1 MMTDDVFNLTPHDVR
16 GQEFARGFRG
26 YDVSQVEEF
35 RHRVAEA
42 LDRLLRERSQME
54 ERLRGMQEQLRTF
67 REREKAMNEAL
78 IAAQQLRTD
87 TKLQSERD
95 AEAVL
100 REAKA
105 EALRVVARAEDQ
117 ERMVRDRFE
126 AAQRQFA
133 SYLSNFRA
141 LLERQLGEVE
151 GLQASAQVRAQLRV
165 ERDEQQT
172 ELVLKR
178 KV

>member
-1 MMTDDVFNLTPHDVR
+1 MTDDVFNLTPHDVR
-16 GQEFARGFRG
+16 AQEFSRALRG
-26 YDVSQVEEF
+26 YDAAQVDEF
-35 RHRVAEA
+35 RNRVAEA
-42 LDRLLRERSQME
+42 LDRLLRERSQFE
-54 ERLRGMQEQLRTF
+54 ERLRGVQEQLRSF
-67 REREKAMNEAL
+67 REREKAMNDAL
-78 IAAQQLRTD
+78 VAAQQLRAD
-87 TKLQSERD
+87 TKQQAERE
-95 AEAVL
+95 AEAVI

-105 EALRVVARAEDQ
+105 EAMRVLARAEDQ

>member
-1 MMTDDVFNLTPHDVR
+1 MTDEIFNLTPHDVR
-16 GQEFARGFRG
+16 GQELARALRG
-26 YDVSQVEEF
+26 YDAAQVDDF

-42 LDRLLRERSQME
+42 LDRLLRERSQYE
-54 ERLRGMQEQLRTF
+54 ERLRGLQEQLRTF
-67 REREKAMNEAL
+67 RERERAMNDAL
-78 IAAQQLRTD
+78 VAAQQLRAD
-87 TKLQSERD
+87 TKQQAERE
-95 AEAVL
+95 AEAVI

-105 EALRVVARAEDQ
+105 EAMRVVARAEDQ

>member
-1 MMTDDVFNLTPHDVR
+1 MTDEIFNLTPHDVR
-16 GQEFARGFRG
+16 GQEFARALRG
-26 YDVSQVEEF
+26 YDAAQVDEF
-35 RHRVAEA
+35 RNRVAEA
-42 LDRLLRERSQME
+42 LDRLLRERSQYE
-54 ERLRGMQEQLRTF
+54 ERLRGLQEQLRSF
-67 REREKAMNEAL
+67 RERERAMNDAL
-78 IAAQQLRTD
+78 VAAQQLRAD
-87 TKLQSERD
+87 TKQQAERD

-105 EALRVVARAEDQ
+105 EAMRVVARAEDQ
-117 ERMVRDRFE
+117 ERMVRERFE

-133 SYLSNFRA
+133 SYLANFRA

>member
-1 MMTDDVFNLTPHDVR
+1 MTDDVFNLTPHDVR
-16 GQEFARGFRG
+16 GQEFARAFRG
-26 YDVSQVEEF
+26 YDASQVEEF
-35 RHRVAEA
+35 R
-42 LDRLLRERSQME
+42 ERSQFE

-67 REREKAMNEAL
+67 RERERAMNEAL
-78 IAAQQLRTD
+78 VSAQQLRAD
-87 TKLQSERD
+87 TKQQSERE

-105 EALRVVARAEDQ
+105 EALRVVARAEEQ
-117 ERMVRDRFE
+117 ERMVRERFE
-126 AAQRQFA
+126 AAQRQFS
-133 SYLSNFRA
+133 SYLANFRA

-151 GLQASAQVRAQLRV
+151 GLQASSQARAQLQV
-165 ERDEQQT
+165 ERNDPQT

>member
-1 MMTDDVFNLTPHDVR
+1 MTDDVFNLTPHDVR
-16 GQEFARGFRG
+16 AQEFARGFRG
-26 YDVSQVEEF
+26 YDAAQVDEF
-35 RHRVAEA
+35 RNRVAEA
-42 LDRLLRERSQME
+42 LDRLLRERSQYE
-54 ERLRGMQEQLRTF
+54 ERLRGLQEQLRSF
-67 REREKAMNEAL
+67 RERERAMNDAL
-78 IAAQQLRTD
+78 VAAQQLRAD
-87 TKLQSERD
+87 TKQQAERE
-95 AEAVL
+95 AEAVI

-105 EALRVVARAEDQ
+105 EAMRVVARAEDQ

>member
-1 MMTDDVFNLTPHDVR
+1 MTEDVFNLTPHDVR
-16 GQEFARGFRG
+16 AQEFARGFRG
-26 YDVSQVEEF
+26 YDAAQVDEF
-35 RHRVAEA
+35 RNRVAEA
-42 LDRLLRERSQME
+42 LDRLLRERAQFE
-54 ERLRGMQEQLRTF
+54 ERLRGLQEQLRSF
-67 REREKAMNEAL
+67 REREKAMNDAL
-78 IAAQQLRTD
+78 IAAQQLRAD
-87 TKLQSERD
+87 TKQQSERE

-100 REAKA
+100 REAKS
-105 EALRVVARAEDQ
+105 EALRVVARAEEQ

-133 SYLSNFRA
+133 TYLANFRA

-151 GLQASAQVRAQLRV
+151 GLQASAQVRAQLQV
-165 ERDEQQT
+165 ERSDPQT

>member
-1 MMTDDVFNLTPHDVR
+1 MSDEIFNLTPHDVR
-16 GQEFARGFRG
+16 AQEFPRALRG
-26 YDVSQVEEF
+26 YDPAQVEEF
-35 RHRVAEA
+35 RARVADA
-42 LDRLLRERSQME
+42 LDRLLRERSQFE
-54 ERLRGMQEQLRTF
+54 ERLRGVQEQLRSF
-67 REREKAMNEAL
+67 REREKAMNDAL
-78 IAAQQLRTD
+78 VAAQQLRAD
-87 TKLQSERD
+87 TKQQADRD
-95 AEAVL
+95 AEALL

-105 EALRVVARAEDQ
+105 EAMRVVARAEDQ
-117 ERMVRDRFE
+117 ERMVRERFE

-133 SYLSNFRA
+133 SYLANFRA

>member
-1 MMTDDVFNLTPHDVR
+1 MTEDIFNLTPHDVR
-16 GQEFARGFRG
+16 GQDFATRFRG
-26 YDVSQVEEF
+26 YDVSQVREF
-35 RHRVAEA
+35 RERVAEA
-42 LDRLLRERSQME
+42 IDRLLRERAQFE
-54 ERLRGMQEQLRTF
+54 ERLRGMQEQLRSF
-67 REREKAMNEAL
+67 REREKAMNDAL
-78 IAAQQLRTD
+78 VAAQQLRAD
-87 TKLQSERD
+87 SKQQAERE
-95 AEAVL
+95 AESVL

-133 SYLSNFRA
+133 TYLSNFRA

-151 GLQASAQVRAQLRV
+151 GLQASAQTRAQLQV
-165 ERDEQQT
+165 ERSDPQT

>member
-1 MMTDDVFNLTPHDVR
+1 MTEDVFNLTPHDVR
-16 GQEFARGFRG
+16 AQEFARGFRG
-26 YDVSQVEEF
+26 YDAAQVDEF
-35 RHRVAEA
+35 RNRVAEA
-42 LDRLLRERSQME
+42 LDRLLRERAQFE
-54 ERLRGMQEQLRTF
+54 ERVRGMQEQLRSF
-67 REREKAMNEAL
+67 REREKAMNDAL
-78 IAAQQLRTD
+78 VAAQQLRAD
-87 TKLQSERD
+87 TKQQSERE

-105 EALRVVARAEDQ
+105 EALRVVARAEEQ

-133 SYLSNFRA
+133 TYLANFRA

-151 GLQASAQVRAQLRV
+151 GLQASAQVRAQLQV
-165 ERDEQQT
+165 ERSDPQT

>member
-1 MMTDDVFNLTPHDVR
+1 MTDDIFNLTPHDVR
-16 GQEFARGFRG
+16 AQEFGRTFRG
-26 YDVSQVEEF
+26 YDASQVDEF
-35 RHRVAEA
+35 RGRVAEA
-42 LDRLLRERSQME
+42 IDRLLRERSQYE
-54 ERLRGMQEQLRTF
+54 ERLRGLQEQLRSF
-67 REREKAMNEAL
+67 RERERAMNDAL
-78 IAAQQLRTD
+78 VAAQQLRAD
-87 TKLQSERD
+87 TKQQAERE

-105 EALRVVARAEDQ
+105 EAMRVVARAEDQ

-151 GLQASAQVRAQLRV
+151 GLQASAQVRTQLRV

>member
-1 MMTDDVFNLTPHDVR
+1 MTDEIFNLTPHDVR
-16 GQEFARGFRG
+16 AQEFPRTLRG
-26 YDVSQVEEF
+26 YDTAQVEEF
-35 RHRVAEA
+35 RARVADA
-42 LDRLLRERSQME
+42 LDRLLRERSQFE
-54 ERLRGMQEQLRTF
+54 ERLRGVQEQLRSF
-67 REREKAMNEAL
+67 REREKAMNDAL
-78 IAAQQLRTD
+78 VAAQQLRAD
-87 TKLQSERD
+87 TKQQAERD
-95 AEAVL
+95 AESVL

-105 EALRVVARAEDQ
+105 EAMRVVARAEDQ

-133 SYLSNFRA
+133 SYLANFRA